1 MCRLTNRPWVIVIMI
16 SHVLCL
22 LGSGGGLAL
31 QDPLNAQVRF
41 VLPPHVDTVAE
52 ALTFFL
58 DPYDY
63 RVTTRPPAS
72 PQAKQGLRAALPLPL
87 PHDQVMTVKEA
98 LLSVTPEPWAI
109 VIDHPNKL
117 VSLEPIV
124 DQEK

>member
-1 MCRLTNRPWVIVIMI
+1 MSRRTNRQWLIVIMM
-16 SHVLCL
+16 SHVLCFL
-22 LGSGGGLAL
+22 SVGGGLAL
-31 QDPLNAQVRF
+31 DDPLNAQVRF
-41 VLPPHVDTVAE
+41 VLPPHVEKVAE

-63 RVTTRPPAS
+63 EVITRPPAS
-72 PQAKQGLRAALPLPL
+72 PQAKQGLREALPLPL

-117 VSLEPIV
+117 VSLESVV
-124 DQEK
+124 DRRD